1 MSVLQAL
8 YDSEINFSI
17 STFWDGGFDVKL
29 GDEVS
34 GIKAIANCGSM
45 EAADQWL
52 KDKAIELY
60 PESDFAKR

>member
-17 STFWDGGFDVKL
+17 STLWDGGFDVKL